1 MKSII
6 KKLYWGEVMPCKE
19 PSPNTQKYKDTKEHL
34 DRVESEILKQFPAL
48 SNDLDEY
55 RETMWN
61 MAAMESEEDFI
72 RGFRLG
78 AKFIIDILNKSE

>member
-19 PSPNTQKYKDTKEHL
+19 PSPNTKKFKDTMAHL
-34 DRVESEILKQFPAL
+34 DQVESELLRKFPSAKNEL
-48 SNDLDEY
+48 EEY

-61 MAAMESEEDFI
+61 LSAMESEEDFI

-78 AKFIIDILNKSE
+78 AKFMLDILDKPE

>member
-1 MKSII
+1 
-6 KKLYWGEVMPCKE
+6 MPCKE
-19 PSPNTQKYKDTKEHL
+19 PSPNTQKYKEIKAHL
-34 DRVESEILKQFPAL
+34 EQIESEILKQFPAL

-72 RGFRLG
+72 RGFKLG
-78 AKFIIDILNKSE
+78 AKFIIDILNKPE

>member
-19 PSPNTQKYKDTKEHL
+19 PSPNTQKYKDTKAHL
-34 DRVESEILKQFPAL
+34 NQVESKILKQFPAL
-48 SNDLDEY
+48 TNDLDEY
-55 RETMWN
+55 RETMCN

-72 RGFRLG
+72 KGFWLG
-78 AKFIIDILNKSE
+78 AKFIIDVFS